1 MKRVSLECFT
11 WVRGVADAG
20 AKERSLCAEFSWC
33 ERQSSPVPPS
43 LCLTSSFGVLV
54 LFPGMCPIFFGC
66 FFYFKF
72 GFFLFAVAW
81 MLIAVGMP
89 HRSLYLVTW
98 KLSSISVQL
107 FFSVAGSALQEAV
120 ALHWSHS
127 SSIKSLCIRWLF
139 LFHMRAPANWAVPV
153 RKVSSPAEL
162 LPGFPTTHWQVMHY
176 EKQHWAFCWQDS
188 SPSTAVLRRSLGCV
202 LCGASTDQGPHQ
214 FI

>member
-98 KLSSISVQL
+98 KLSSMC
-107 FFSVAGSALQEAV
+107 SALLFCSRKCPTRGCCT
-120 ALHWSHS
+120 AL
-127 SSIKSLCIRWLF
+127 KSLKFYQELVYKVTIPLPYESTSKLSSACKEGLQSC
-139 LFHMRAPANWAVPV
+139 RAATW
-153 RKVSSPAEL
+153 VSNHTLASDALWETALSL
-162 LPGFPTTHWQVMHY
+162 LLAGQLSIHCCFKTI
-176 EKQHWAFCWQDS
+176 
-188 SPSTAVLRRSLGCV
+188 LR
-202 LCGASTDQGPHQ
+202 LCTVWG
-214 FI
+214 